1 MRLLL
6 LMTIPLCKNCVHYIP
21 PPHGP
26 FDSSLAKCKKIGT
39 VDVVS
44 GKTEYSYAKSVRE
57 FACGEHGTLYKPEP
71 RMFLKRVRHAMLAFV
86 LFLI

>member
-6 LMTIPLCKNCVHYIP
+6 LMTIPLCKNCMHYIP

-26 FDSSLAKCKKIGT
+26 FDSSFAKCKKIGT

-44 GKTEYSYAKSVRE
+44 GKTEYSTAQSVRE
-57 FACGEHGTLYKPEP
+57 FACGDGMLYQPEP
-71 RMFLKRVRHAMLAFV
+71 RMSLKRVRHAMLAFV